1 MVTLKEIAEA
11 AGVSVMTVSRVINN
25 VPAKVSEETR
35 ARIMDI
41 ISERGYVPN
50 SFARSLSSRSSRL
63 VALVANGGNNVLR
76 SPYSASMVGH
86 ISSFVQER
94 GFSLMLFT
102 VDDDYEDVT
111 RRLRTWNVA
120 GAIFLGLFDSALKR
134 IRKDNQ
140 IPLVF
145 TDSYST
151 ERQLTNVGIDDYH
164 GGEIA
169 AKHLIDNGHTK
180 LAFVGRSAESPVLRE
195 RMRGFMDACQERG
208 VTLLEE
214 RTLPDNPPADEI
226 ERVLLKA
233 SDPPTGVFATSD
245 FVALQIISVLSDHGL
260 RVPEDISVMG
270 FDNLELGAISRPKLT
285 TIKQDIEKKAQ
296 LAVELLFEHI
306 QKPGTPAQNMIL
318 DVFLVERASV
328 GRLKNT

>member
-1 MVTLKEIAEA
+1 VVTLKEIAEE
-11 AGVSVMTVSRVINN
+11 AGVSVMTVSRAINS
-25 VPAKVSEETR
+25 VPDKVSEETR

-41 ISERGYVPN
+41 VAKRGYVPN

-63 VALVANGGNNVLR
+63 VALVANGGNNVLS

-102 VDDDYEDVT
+102 VEDDFEDAT

-134 IRKDNQ
+134 MRKDNK

-145 TDSYST
+145 TDSYSA
-151 ERQLTNVGIDDYH
+151 ERQLNNVGIDDFH
-164 GGEIA
+164 GGELA
-169 AKHLIDNGHTK
+169 AKHLIENGHTK
-180 LAFVGRSAESPVLRE
+180 LAFVGRSNDSPVLRE
-195 RMRGFMDACQERG
+195 RFRGFMDTCAERG
-208 VTLLEE
+208 ISLPDE
-214 RTLPDNPPADEI
+214 RTLPNDPPAEEI
-226 ERVLLKA
+226 ERRLLGGA
-233 SDPPTGVFATSD
+233 EPATGIFATSD
-245 FVALQIISVLSDHGL
+245 FMALKIISVLSDNGL
-260 RVPEDISVMG
+260 RIPEDVSVMG

-285 TIKQDIEKKAQ
+285 TIKQDIRKKAQ
-296 LAVELLFEHI
+296 LAVELLFERI
-306 QKPGTPAQNMIL
+306 QKPESPAQNVIL

-328 GRLKNT
+328 AKPSAV